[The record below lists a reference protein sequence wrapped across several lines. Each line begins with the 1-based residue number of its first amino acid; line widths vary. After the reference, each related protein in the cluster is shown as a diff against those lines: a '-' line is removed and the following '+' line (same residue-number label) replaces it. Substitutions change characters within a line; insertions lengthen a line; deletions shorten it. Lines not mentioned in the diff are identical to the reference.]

1 MCAIYLVSLPHTFFH
16 GNPMTLGQAIKL
28 VRTSAGV
35 KQDKL
40 ASKLGVSSNYI
51 SLIERGKREP
61 SVPFLRHL
69 AKELRVPIGVFFL
82 WQDFDP
88 GSISNKDLSAL
99 RNLLLRI
106 EAMYLG
112 STKMKAR

>member
-1 MCAIYLVSLPHTFFH
+1 MK
-16 GNPMTLGQAIKL
+16 LGQAIKL
-28 VRTSAGV
+28 VRTSAGF
-35 KQDKL
+35 KQHKL

-51 SLIERGKREP
+51 SLIECGKREP

-69 AKELRVPIGVFFL
+69 AKELRVPVGVFFL

-88 GSISNKDLSAL
+88 GAISHKNLGVL
-99 RNLLLRI
+99 RDLLLRI

-112 STKMKAR
+112 STIRKAHRRPRPL